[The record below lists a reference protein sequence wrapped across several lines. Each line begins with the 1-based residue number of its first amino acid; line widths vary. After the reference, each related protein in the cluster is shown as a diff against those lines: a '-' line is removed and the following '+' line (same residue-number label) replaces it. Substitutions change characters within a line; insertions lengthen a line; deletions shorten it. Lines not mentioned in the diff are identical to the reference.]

1 MTRPL
6 RLVRLLAL
14 SSHPGPTAT
23 VTVLA
28 AGLAV
33 ALGYGPGRVVA
44 VALAVLLGQ
53 LSIGLS
59 NDWIDAGRDRSVGRG
74 DKPVARGEVTVAQV
88 RAAALGTAAGCLVAS
103 AALGPPFLL
112 AHVVLVGS
120 GWAYN
125 AGLKRTAVSVVP
137 FVVAF
142 GILPTV
148 VALGAADPLPAA
160 SWAWVT
166 GAVLGVSIHF
176 TNVLPDLDD
185 DARTGVRG
193 LPHRLGRVTSGLVAF
208 GALALG
214 ALAATV
220 GPVLADPGAG
230 MTPLAVGG
238 LAVTLAIAAWGAV
251 LVVTRPPGRL
261 LFQLIMAASLLLVAQ
276 VALNATRLT

>member
-1 MTRPL
+1 VI
-6 RLVRLLAL
+6 RLLRLLAL

-28 AGLAV
+28 AGLAL
-33 ALGYGPGRVVA
+33 ALGYGPGRIAA
-44 VALAVLLGQ
+44 VTAAVLLGQ

-59 NDWIDAGRDRSVGRG
+59 NDWIDAERDRSVGRA
-74 DKPVARGEVTVAQV
+74 DKPVARGEVTVGQV
-88 RAAALGTAAGCLVAS
+88 RAGALVAAAACLVAS
-103 AALGPPFLL
+103 AALGPAFLL
-112 AHVVLVGS
+112 AHAVLVGS

-125 AGLKRTAVSVVP
+125 AGLKRTAASVGP

-148 VALGAADPLPAA
+148 VALGAAEPVPAA
-160 SWAWVT
+160 AWAAAT
-166 GAVLGVSIHF
+166 GGVLGVSIHF

-193 LPHRLGRVTSGLVAF
+193 LPHRLGRVPSGLVAF

-214 ALAATV
+214 AVFVAA
-220 GPVLADPGAG
+220 GPVLADPAHGV
-230 MTPLAVGG
+230 TPLAVGG
-238 LAVTLAIAAWGAV
+238 LVVTLGIAAWGAV

-276 VALNATRLT
+276 IALNATRLT

>member
-1 MTRPL
+1 MTRAL

-33 ALGYGPGRVVA
+33 ALGYGLGRVIA

-59 NDWIDAGRDRSVGRG
+59 NDWIDAGRDRSVGRR
-74 DKPVARGEVTVAQV
+74 DKPVARGEVSVSQV
-88 RAAALGTAAGCLVAS
+88 RAAALGTAAACLVAS
-103 AALGPPFLL
+103 AALGPAFLL

-125 AGLKRTAVSVVP
+125 AGLKRTAASVVP

-142 GILPTV
+142 GILPAV
-148 VALGAADPLPAA
+148 VALGAADPVPAA
-160 SWAWVT
+160 AWAWVT

-176 TNVLPDLDD
+176 TNVLPDLED

-193 LPHRLGRVTSGLVAF
+193 LPHRLGRVPSGLVAF

-214 ALAATV
+214 ALVASV
-220 GPVLADPGAG
+220 GPVLADPGVG

-238 LAVTLAIAAWGAV
+238 LVVTLAIAAWGAV

-276 VALNATRLT
+276 VALNATQLT

>member
-1 MTRPL
+1 
-6 RLVRLLAL
+6 
-14 SSHPGPTAT
+14 
-23 VTVLA
+23 VLA

-33 ALGYGPGRVVA
+33 ALGYGPGRALA

-59 NDWIDAGRDRSVGRG
+59 NDWIDAERDRRVARS
-74 DKPVARGEVTVAQV
+74 DKPVARGEVTAGQV
-88 RAAALGTAAGCLVAS
+88 RAAALGTAAACLVAS
-103 AALGPPFLL
+103 AALGPRFLL

-125 AGLKRTAVSVVP
+125 AGLKRTALSVVP

-148 VALGAADPLPAA
+148 VALGAADPVPAA
-160 SWAWVT
+160 AWAWTT

-176 TNVLPDLDD
+176 TNVLPDLED

-193 LPHRLGRVTSGLVAF
+193 LPHRLGRVPSGLVAF

-214 ALAATV
+214 AVTAMV
-220 GPVLADPGAG
+220 GPVLADPAHRV
-230 MTPLAVGG
+230 TPLAVVG
-238 LAVTLAIAAWGAV
+238 LVVTLAIAAWGTALV
-251 LVVTRPPGRL
+251 LTRPAGRL

>member
-1 MTRPL
+1 MTRAL

-33 ALGYGPGRVVA
+33 ALGYGPGRVIA

-59 NDWIDAGRDRSVGRG
+59 NDWIDAGRDRSVGRR
-74 DKPVARGEVTVAQV
+74 DKPVARGEVSVSQV
-88 RAAALGTAAGCLVAS
+88 RAAALGTAAACLVAS
-103 AALGPPFLL
+103 AALGPAFLV

-125 AGLKRTAVSVVP
+125 AGLKRTAASVVP

-142 GILPTV
+142 GILPAV
-148 VALGAADPLPAA
+148 VALGAADPVPAA
-160 SWAWVT
+160 AWAWVT

-176 TNVLPDLDD
+176 TNVLPDLED

-193 LPHRLGRVTSGLVAF
+193 LPHRLGRVPSGLVAF

-214 ALAATV
+214 ALVASI
-220 GPVLADPGAG
+220 GPVLADPGVG

-238 LAVTLAIAAWGAV
+238 LVVTLAIAAWGAV

-276 VALNATRLT
+276 VALNATQLT

>member
-1 MTRPL
+1 MIR
-6 RLVRLLAL
+6 RLRLLAL

-28 AGLAV
+28 TVLAV

-59 NDWIDAGRDRSVGRG
+59 TDWIDAERDRSVARA
-74 DKPVARGEVTVAQV
+74 DKPVARGEITVGQV
-88 RAAALGTAAGCLVAS
+88 RAAALVTAAACLVAS
-103 AALGPPFLL
+103 AALGPAFLL
-112 AHVVLVGS
+112 AHVVLVGA

-148 VALGAADPLPAA
+148 VALGAADPVPAA
-160 SWAWVT
+160 AWAMAT

-176 TNVLPDLDD
+176 TNVLPDLED

-193 LPHRLGRVTSGLVAF
+193 LPHRLGRVPSGLVAF

-214 ALAATV
+214 AIVVAV
-220 GPVLADPGAG
+220 GPVLADPAHAV
-230 MTPLAVGG
+230 TPLAVAG
-238 LAVTLAIAAWGAV
+238 LVVTLGIAAWGAV
-251 LVVTRPPGRL
+251 RVVTRPPGRL

-276 VALNATRLT
+276 IALNATRLT

>member
-1 MTRPL
+1 VI
-6 RLVRLLAL
+6 RLLRLLAL

-28 AGLAV
+28 AGLAL
-33 ALGYGPGRVVA
+33 ALGYGPGRVAA
-44 VALAVLLGQ
+44 VAGAVLLGQ

-59 NDWIDAGRDRSVGRG
+59 NDWIDAERDRNVGRS
-74 DKPVARGEVTVAQV
+74 DKPVARGEVGVGQV
-88 RAAALGTAAGCLVAS
+88 RGAALATAAACLVAS
-103 AALGPPFLL
+103 AALGPAFLV
-112 AHVVLVGS
+112 AHAVLVGS

-125 AGLKRTAVSVVP
+125 AGLKRTAASVLP

-148 VALGAADPLPAA
+148 VALGAADPVPAA
-160 SWAWVT
+160 AWAVAT

-176 TNVLPDLDD
+176 TNVLPDLED

-193 LPHRLGRVTSGLVAF
+193 LPHRIGRVPSGLVAF

-214 ALAATV
+214 ALVAAA
-220 GPVLADPGAG
+220 GPVLADPAHVV
-230 MTPLAVGG
+230 TPLAVVG
-238 LAVTLAIAAWGAV
+238 LLVTLAIAAWGAV
-251 LVVTRPPGRL
+251 RVVTRPPGRL

-276 VALNATRLT
+276 VALNATQLT

>member
-1 MTRPL
+1 VIR
-6 RLVRLLAL
+6 RLRLLAL

-33 ALGYGPGRVVA
+33 ALGYGAGRVVA

-59 NDWIDAGRDRSVGRG
+59 NDWIDADRDR
-74 DKPVARGEVTVAQV
+74 KPVARGEVTVGQV
-88 RAAALGTAAGCLVAS
+88 RAAALGTAAACLVAS
-103 AALGPPFLL
+103 AALGPAFLL
-112 AHVVLVGS
+112 AHVVLVGA

-125 AGLKRTAVSVVP
+125 AGLKRTALSVAP

-148 VALGAADPLPAA
+148 VALGAADLVPAA
-160 SWAWVT
+160 AWATAT

-176 TNVLPDLDD
+176 TNVLPDLED

-193 LPHRLGRVTSGLVAF
+193 LPHRLGRVPSGLVAF

-214 ALAATV
+214 AVVVMA
-220 GPVLADPGAG
+220 GPVLADPAHAV
-230 MTPLAVGG
+230 TPLAVAG
-238 LAVTLAIAAWGAV
+238 LVVTLGIAAWGAV
-251 LVVTRPPGRL
+251 RVVTRPPGRL

-276 VALNATRLT
+276 IALNATRLT